1 VFALETPLP
10 FSISDRR
17 KRSESEPL
25 EAFLKILAL
34 QGSRLEKTLV
44 LDLLVSK
51 SIAGKFKISLDD
63 LTKIEQMADD
73 ANILWGR
80 DGEHRKSLG
89 FEASAE
95 NTWQFGLNRL
105 FMGMAMPEGY
115 DGLVRGILPCESFE
129 GSDLETLGKLAAFCH
144 ALFSGLAGLEGEKPL
159 AAWTRV
165 LRHLARSLLDE
176 NPETAEDL
184 FFLMETLDELES
196 GAKKA
201 GFEDSVSFDLVHS
214 LLAQK
219 LDLNI
224 SQGNFMSGNI
234 TFCNIL
240 PMRSIPFKIVVLMG
254 MDETAFPKK
263 VFSPGFNLM
272 KKFPRPGDK
281 NERNEDLR
289 AELAGRFDAKTQE
302 FVDYWFAPEA
312 QIELLALLKQ
322 IEVLQEGGVRS
333 FLELAF
339 SSVIIT
345 KSGGVSLAL
354 DLAHTRPHRAKDK
367 PYRSPIK
374 EFEKRLK
381 QNLTSLA
388 ALPAA
393 RPLVVLGCGDAQ
405 SLPLKSGSVD
415 LVVTSPPY
423 PANAIDYMRAH
434 KFSLVW
440 MGYPI
445 DVLSQYRKR
454 YIGSEALDGTKTEE
468 LPSTTAGVIQAV
480 AARDRGKGAGLRR
493 YYSEMARVLG
503 EMIRVIRPGRA
514 AIVVVGSSVIRG
526 IDTRTYDC
534 LAEIGQQVG
543 FEIAH
548 IGVRNLDRDRR
559 MMPARR
565 GQERNSQI
573 ENRMHRE
580 YVIGFYKPGGP
591 Q

>member
-1 VFALETPLP
+1 MSDTYQSRLVSLLSSDLDFHSSSSREFTHDLHAFPAKFPPQLP
-10 FSISDRR
+10 R
-17 KRSESEPL
+17 KFIDGLTQPGDVVLDPMVGSGTTLL
-25 EAFLKILAL
+25 EAVLAGRCAIGFDIDPLAL
-34 QGSRLEKTLV
+34 RLCNAKTTPVAPL
-44 LDLLVSK
+44 
-51 SIAGKFKISLDD
+51 
-63 LTKIEQMADD
+63 Q
-73 ANILWGR
+73 
-80 DGEHRKSLG
+80 
-89 FEASAE
+89 
-95 NTWQFGLNRL
+95 
-105 FMGMAMPEGY
+105 
-115 DGLVRGILPCESFE
+115 
-129 GSDLETLGKLAAFCH
+129 AAQ
-144 ALFSGLAGLEGEKPL
+144 AGLL
-159 AAWTRV
+159 M
-165 LRHLARSLLDE
+165 LRK
-176 NPETAEDL
+176 
-184 FFLMETLDELES
+184 
-196 GAKKA
+196 AKSA
-201 GFEDSVSFDLVHS
+201 VYE
-214 LLAQK
+214 Q
-219 LDLNI
+219 
-224 SQGNFMSGNI
+224 
-234 TFCNIL
+234 
-240 PMRSIPFKIVVLMG
+240 
-254 MDETAFPKK
+254 
-263 VFSPGFNLM
+263 
-272 KKFPRPGDK
+272 
-281 NERNEDLR
+281 NEDLQ
-289 AELAGRFDAKTQE
+289 AELAGRFDAPTQE
-302 FVDYWFAPEA
+302 FVDYWFAPGA
-312 QIELLALLKQ
+312 QLELLALLKQ
-322 IEVLQEGGVRS
+322 IEALPEGGVRS

-339 SSVIIT
+339 SSIIIT

-354 DLAHTRPHRAKDK
+354 DLAHTRPHRAQDK

-393 RPLVVLGCGDAQ
+393 RPLVLLGCGNAQ
-405 SLPLKSGSVD
+405 SLPLKSHSVD

-454 YIGSEALDGTKTEE
+454 YIGSEALDGTKMEE
-468 LPSTTAGVIQAV
+468 LPSTTAAIIQAI
-480 AARDRGKGAGLRR
+480 AARDRAKGAGLHR

-503 EMIRVIRPGRA
+503 EMVRVLRPGRA

-526 IDTRTYDC
+526 IDTRTDDC

-580 YVIGFYKPGGP
+580 CVIGFYKPGGP